1 MSKGLE
7 RGGAYHLLAPSLRDH
22 RTSAVHPATSSGRTG
37 AGWNLL
43 YNGPFMLSL
52 SKHEPHQ
59 LHARQN
65 LICTRGLT
73 TSRVR
78 LCHPEG
84 RKGFATLVRPVARLR
99 SHATRVGRIVR

>member
-59 LHARQN
+59 PHARQN
-65 LICTRGLT
+65 LLCTRNEVRRLLV
-73 TSRVR
+73 TSDLGSSVSIPRMNEKS
-78 LCHPEG
+78 LE
-84 RKGFATLVRPVARLR
+84 K
-99 SHATRVGRIVR
+99 